1 VSVTC
6 PAGHQS
12 ETTDYCDQCGLPIPS
27 AGPAGP
33 AGPAPSAGVDAGEH
47 EPDTAASA
55 IRPPCPACGTAP
67 SGDDRY
73 CEACGHDL
81 SAPVDAA
88 AGGVGAG
95 VWEAVVSADREQF
108 ERMGAEGLEFP
119 DGRRERLIALD
130 ADEVRIG
137 RPRQGDAP
145 LEIELSGAT
154 RDPGASHLHAVLERQ
169 RDGSYVLR
177 DLGSMNGTMV
187 GDDPNPIGTGVRV
200 ALDDGDVIRLGAW
213 TAITIRRRT

>member
-1 VSVTC
+1 VTVTC

-12 ETTDYCDQCGLPIPS
+12 ETTDYCDQCGALIPS
-27 AGPAGP
+27 AVPAE
-33 AGPAPSAGVDAGEH
+33 ATDH

-55 IRPPCPACGTAP
+55 IRAPCPACGTAP

-88 AGGVGAG
+88 GGAGAG
-95 VWEAVVSADREQF
+95 VWEAVVWEAVISADREQF

-119 DGRRERLIALD
+119 DGRRERMFALD

-145 LEIELSGAT
+145 LEIELAGAT